1 MTHPL
6 LSNFD
11 SQYCQ
16 NEARGGYFV
25 LLFLISV
32 AAAVA
37 AAAVVSACSSSTNI
51 VWLFIAL
58 FYMII
63 IIMIRAM
70 KSQTILVEEE
80 HADTTA
86 ATAAAATA
94 TTADSLFAKALSN
107 LSFNDRNTIGDEIHG
122 VSCMAIKET
131 PDLLKQ
137 SLIDFE
143 SEIHNIT
150 PKLAYDRAQELL
162 LLMSMSI
169 MSLSANNNNNNIN
182 NPSSLSSSSVYLNS
196 NSTSTARSYSGTSS
210 CYINENKF
218 RLRFL
223 RCELFDVR
231 KAAERYIKY
240 LEFVWDVYGEYA
252 LQRPIRMSDFTPK
265 EMSFMREGDSQLLP
279 YRDQSGRRIF
289 AFLSDKPRDWGVG
302 MKSFVS
308 KKRIEL
314 V

>member
-1 MTHPL
+1 
-6 LSNFD
+6 
-11 SQYCQ
+11 
-16 NEARGGYFV
+16 
-25 LLFLISV
+25 
-32 AAAVA
+32 
-37 AAAVVSACSSSTNI
+37 
-51 VWLFIAL
+51 
-58 FYMII
+58 
-63 IIMIRAM
+63 M
-70 KSQTILVEEE
+70 KSQTKLVEEK
-80 HADTTA
+80 HAGIT
-86 ATAAAATA
+86 AAATA

-131 PDLLKQ
+131 PDLLER

-143 SEIHNIT
+143 SEIHKIT
-150 PKLAYDRAQELL
+150 PKPAYDKAQEL
-162 LLMSMSI
+162 LLMSMS
-169 MSLSANNNNNNIN
+169 MSSDDNIIN
-182 NPSSLSSSSVYLNS
+182 NPSSSSSSVYLIS
-196 NSTSTARSYSGTSS
+196 NGTSTAQSSNNNS

-252 LQRPIRMSDFTPK
+252 LERPIRMSDFTTK

-289 AFLSDKPRDWGVG
+289 AFLSDKPRDWGG

-308 KKRIEL
+308 
-314 V
+314 

>member
-1 MTHPL
+1 
-6 LSNFD
+6 
-11 SQYCQ
+11 
-16 NEARGGYFV
+16 
-25 LLFLISV
+25 
-32 AAAVA
+32 
-37 AAAVVSACSSSTNI
+37 
-51 VWLFIAL
+51 
-58 FYMII
+58 
-63 IIMIRAM
+63 M

-80 HADTTA
+80 HADT
-86 ATAAAATA
+86 TAAAATA

-122 VSCMAIKET
+122 VSCMAIEET
-131 PDLLKQ
+131 PDLLER

-150 PKLAYDRAQELL
+150 PKPAYDKAQELL
-162 LLMSMSI
+162 LISMSMS
-169 MSLSANNNNNNIN
+169 SSANNNNNIIN
-182 NPSSLSSSSVYLNS
+182 NPSSSSVCLS
-196 NSTSTARSYSGTSS
+196 NSTSTTSFGS

-240 LEFVWDVYGEYA
+240 LEFVAEVYGEYA
-252 LQRPIRMSDFTPK
+252 LERPIRMSDFTTK

-279 YRDQSGRRIF
+279 YRDQSGRRLF
-289 AFLSDKPRDWGVG
+289 AFLSDKPRDWGG

-308 KKRIEL
+308 KKGII
-314 V
+314 